1 MTIRKKEYKRGNA
14 DKKWTSVS
22 SMLKKRRRRRRR
34 RRREMRRRVTN

>member
-34 RRREMRRRVTN
+34 REMRRRVTN